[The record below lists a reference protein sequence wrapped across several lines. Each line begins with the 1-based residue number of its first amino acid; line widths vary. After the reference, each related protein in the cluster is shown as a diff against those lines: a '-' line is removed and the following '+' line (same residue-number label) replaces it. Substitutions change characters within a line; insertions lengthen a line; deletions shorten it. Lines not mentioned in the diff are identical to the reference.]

1 MRYWFRIIFN
11 IIVLFVF
18 LTSLFYLVFFSVRW
32 FKSKNL
38 DFKTWVKQVLTLES
52 LKKFPSSVSKPSTKP
67 AKSSAA
73 KTPSKPEAP
82 APKPPSPPVVEPDAG
97 KTQPVVE
104 PYIYRKGKLKIAS
117 VSRSRSG
124 KPSVLEL
131 ASSLKKGDTL
141 DITGWK
147 IKTKFDEFF
156 IPQAV
161 EIFSQ
166 QGPNEPQTLVLKNGD
181 RVRVYSSRSKIGVNF
196 RLNKC
201 TGYLETAYRFSPS
214 LPFDCPRLYQSRAD
228 IVDFSNFCQDYI
240 TSLKNCA
247 YPAYNLPIPYYD
259 SRCREFLDKINYSGC
274 LEKYRND
281 TDFLSREW
289 RIFLG
294 SSYSDRDFFI
304 SEHDRI
310 RLFNKDGELIHEY
323 IY

>member
-1 MRYWFRIIFN
+1 MKYWFRIIFN

-18 LTSLFYLVFFSVRW
+18 LTSLFYLVFFAVRW

-38 DFKTWVKQVLTLES
+38 DFKTWVKQVLTFES
-52 LKKFPSSVSKPSTKP
+52 LKKSPSSVSKPSTKP
-67 AKSSAA
+67 AKQP
-73 KTPSKPEAP
+73 PSKPETP

-104 PYIYRKGKLKIAS
+104 PYVYGKSKLKIAS

-124 KPSVLEL
+124 KPSVLVL
-131 ASSLKKGDTL
+131 SPSLKKDETL
-141 DITGWK
+141 DLGGWK
-147 IKTKFDEFF
+147 IKTKTDEFF

-166 QGPNEPQTLVLKNGD
+166 MGPNETQNLVLKSND
-181 RVRVYSSRSKIGVNF
+181 RVNIYSTASKVGKNF

-201 TGYLETAYRFSPS
+201 TGYLETAYRFNPS
-214 LPFDCPRLYQSRAD
+214 LPLDCPRLYRSRAD

-240 TSLKNCA
+240 TSLKTCE

-259 SRCREFLDKINYSGC
+259 SGCRGFLDKLNYTSCVERHRG
-274 LEKYRND
+274 D
-281 TDFLSREW
+281 ADFLSREW
-289 RIFLG
+289 RLFL
-294 SSYSDRDFFI
+294 SAPRDFFI

-310 RLFNKDGELIHEY
+310 RLLNKDGELIHEY